1 MKLSPIQE
9 KIVETPGNLIV
20 RASAGTGKTHT
31 MVNKIAKEI
40 DDNHTHKVIAAI
52 TFTIKAAQEIK
63 DRLSVDVVQHFI
75 GTNNS
80 FVIEEVIKPFMKDV
94 YGADFDLDMST
105 DYSAKVDTFQEAI
118 EKIRNEGILCSYR
131 DNKRNFIFD
140 LAQEIVENSSAC
152 RLYLQAK
159 YFKIYI
165 DEYQD
170 CDKSMHKFF
179 MYLCDELN
187 IETFVVG
194 DEKQSIYIW
203 RGAYPEAFKSIWNK
217 PNFKK
222 IFMGDNFRSCQ
233 QIQNYSNLLC
243 DETRSLYNPT
253 ENIDN
258 IVWLSPTKA
267 NWVTEVLSN
276 IVPDKKSA
284 LLRFSNDNARIG
296 ASELTTN
303 GLEYVYIPQ
312 TPIADITTDT
322 AWLYTAIAKYLIIEK
337 YSAYDVISEIPV
349 EGNESRKTVSTVK
362 RLLKRIEE
370 TIDDEQSFGSCVTAL
385 AEYLGYDTRPD
396 HINKLFKTI
405 SDTSFHVAFEADKYK
420 HIAITFHSSKGLE
433 FEQVIVFAEDYRLS
447 DMSSI
452 YNHYVAVTRAK
463 SKLIIVKLN
472 NYQNIFLASD
482 FQLDQM
488 TDTLSNTNFNGI
500 TPEIKEILNKCPES
514 DKTGYVYYSE
524 ERHKMEP
531 ALLKTWETLAEKNK
545 ENWTDYEKQIWEETK
560 ADNTVKVHFL
570 GISEAVFDMLE
581 WKGEKCS
588 WDTFKSGD
596 YVIVDYSDK
605 YTEQPV
611 SYYQSGETFKMEYG
625 NGKQKDYGVIGEAM
639 MPYSLDYPYAD
650 SVYIT
655 VMVPEE
661 EYFTQTENQSAMY
674 ATIDAKKGEDKQ
686 VKEYIDKNVLK
697 ENDMIN
703 VSSVLDMKASF
714 RRFVSKY
721 YMIGSFLVVILAFIG
736 IMNFFN
742 TTATSVISRK
752 KELALLEVV
761 GMTKKQISKML
772 VAEGFLYLGGAF
784 MIAVLLVVVGA
795 KQILINTFGTA
806 FFFRLHLT
814 IVPCVLMIPILVGI
828 AYVIPKYQFE
838 KMSRESVVERIRK
851 E

>member
-1 MKLSPIQE
+1 MYQISNE
-9 KIVETPGNLIV
+9 KFGLFVTELRKEKNL
-20 RASAGTGKTHT
+20 TQK
-31 MVNKIAKEI
+31 
-40 DDNHTHKVIAAI
+40 
-52 TFTIKAAQEIK
+52 
-63 DRLSVDVVQHFI
+63 
-75 GTNNS
+75 
-80 FVIEEVIKPFMKDV
+80 
-94 YGADFDLDMST
+94 
-105 DYSAKVDTFQEAI
+105 
-118 EKIRNEGILCSYR
+118 
-131 DNKRNFIFD
+131 D
-140 LAQEIVENSSAC
+140 LAEK
-152 RLYLQAK
+152 LYVS
-159 YFKIYI
+159 
-165 DEYQD
+165 
-170 CDKSMHKFF
+170 DKTVSKWERGLSMP
-179 MYLCDELN
+179 N
-187 IETFVVG
+187 VV
-194 DEKQSIYIW
+194 
-203 RGAYPEAFKSIWNK
+203 
-217 PNFKK
+217 
-222 IFMGDNFRSCQ
+222 
-233 QIQNYSNLLC
+233 LL
-243 DETRSLYNPT
+243 
-253 ENIDN
+253 I
-258 IVWLSPTKA
+258 
-267 NWVTEVLSN
+267 
-276 IVPDKKSA
+276 
-284 LLRFSNDNARIG
+284 
-296 ASELTTN
+296 
-303 GLEYVYIPQ
+303 
-312 TPIADITTDT
+312 PIADILDVTVTELLRGEKIDRQKNIDT
-322 AWLYTAIAKYLIIEK
+322 KEVEELVVGSLDMAVRNSIHQHRKNWILAYLLCFFISITEIIML
-337 YSAYDVISEIPV
+337 V
-349 EGNESRKTVSTVK
+349 VS
-362 RLLKRIEE
+362 
-370 TIDDEQSFGSCVTAL
+370 GSSL
-385 AEYLGYDTRPD
+385 AEM
-396 HINKLFKTI
+396 
-405 SDTSFHVAFEADKYK
+405 
-420 HIAITFHSSKGLE
+420 KGDIL
-433 FEQVIVFAEDYRLS
+433 L
-447 DMSSI
+447 
-452 YNHYVAVTRAK
+452 VTG
-463 SKLIIVKLN
+463 V
-472 NYQNIFLASD
+472 ASD

-514 DKTGYVYYSE
+514 EKTGYVYYSE

-661 EYFTQTENQSAMY
+661 EYITQTENQSAMY
-674 ATIDAKKGEDKQ
+674 AAIDAKKGEDKQ

-703 VSSVLDMKASF
+703 VFSVLDMEESF
-714 RRFVSKY
+714 QQFVSKY

-795 KQILINTFGTA
+795 KQILINTLGTA

-838 KMSRESVVERIRK
+838 KMSRESVVERIHK

>member
-1 MKLSPIQE
+1 MKTDIRAYGLLKNVGTTGKQLKKIVRMQAWKLSAVGIPI
-9 KIVETPGNLIV
+9 GLI
-20 RASAGTGKTHT
+20 
-31 MVNKIAKEI
+31 
-40 DDNHTHKVIAAI
+40 
-52 TFTIKAAQEIK
+52 
-63 DRLSVDVVQHFI
+63 
-75 GTNNS
+75 
-80 FVIEEVIKPFMKDV
+80 
-94 YGADFDLDMST
+94 
-105 DYSAKVDTFQEAI
+105 
-118 EKIRNEGILCSYR
+118 
-131 DNKRNFIFD
+131 
-140 LAQEIVENSSAC
+140 
-152 RLYLQAK
+152 
-159 YFKIYI
+159 
-165 DEYQD
+165 
-170 CDKSMHKFF
+170 
-179 MYLCDELN
+179 
-187 IETFVVG
+187 
-194 DEKQSIYIW
+194 
-203 RGAYPEAFKSIWNK
+203 
-217 PNFKK
+217 
-222 IFMGDNFRSCQ
+222 
-233 QIQNYSNLLC
+233 
-243 DETRSLYNPT
+243 
-253 ENIDN
+253 
-258 IVWLSPTKA
+258 
-267 NWVTEVLSN
+267 
-276 IVPDKKSA
+276 
-284 LLRFSNDNARIG
+284 
-296 ASELTTN
+296 
-303 GLEYVYIPQ
+303 
-312 TPIADITTDT
+312 
-322 AWLYTAIAKYLIIEK
+322 
-337 YSAYDVISEIPV
+337 
-349 EGNESRKTVSTVK
+349 
-362 RLLKRIEE
+362 
-370 TIDDEQSFGSCVTAL
+370 FGSIAL
-385 AEYLGYDTRPD
+385 SMVVVNCIVMLVQGYD
-396 HINKLFKTI
+396 
-405 SDTSFHVAFEADKYK
+405 FE
-420 HIAITFHSSKGLE
+420 S
-433 FEQVIVFAEDYRLS
+433 
-447 DMSSI
+447 
-452 YNHYVAVTRAK
+452 
-463 SKLIIVKLN
+463 
-472 NYQNIFLASD
+472 YQNIVLASD

-514 DKTGYVYYSE
+514 EKTGYVYYSE

-721 YMIGSFLVVILAFIG
+721 YMIGSFLVIILAFIG

-784 MIAVLLVVVGA
+784 VIAVLLIVFGA
-795 KQILINTFGTA
+795 KQILVNTLGTA

-828 AYVIPKYQFE
+828 AYVIPKYQFK
-838 KMSRESVVERIRK
+838 KMSRESIVERIRK